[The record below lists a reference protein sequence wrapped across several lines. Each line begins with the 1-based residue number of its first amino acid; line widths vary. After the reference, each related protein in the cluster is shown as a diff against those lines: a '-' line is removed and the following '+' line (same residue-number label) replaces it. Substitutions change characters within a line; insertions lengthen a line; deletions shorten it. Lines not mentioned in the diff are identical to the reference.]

1 MQGGTMIKLK
11 DSFYEKSSLDL
22 SKQLLGKILTNV
34 IDGNRI
40 SGRIVEVE
48 AYMGIDDKAAHSYG
62 GKRTERT
69 EIMYGKP
76 GLMYVFMIYGMY
88 YCANIVAGAL
98 DVPQAVLIRAL
109 EPVDG
114 HEEMSKRRFNK
125 SFNQLTNKEKI
136 KLTNG
141 PGKLCMAM
149 GINKTFNGLDL
160 SKDNIFL
167 EDDGY
172 KPTIITSKRIGI
184 AYAED
189 AVDFPWR
196 FYIKDNK
203 YVSVK

>member
-1 MQGGTMIKLK
+1 MIKLN
-11 DSFYEKSSLDL
+11 DSFYEKSALVL
-22 SKQLLGKILTNV
+22 AEELLGKLLTQV
-34 IDGNRI
+34 VDGNRI
-40 SGRIVEVE
+40 CGRIVEVE
-48 AYMGIDDKAAHSYG
+48 AYMGTLDKAAHSYG

-69 EIMYGKP
+69 EVMYGKP
-76 GLMYVFMIYGMY
+76 GLMYIFIIYGMY

-98 DVPQAVLIRAL
+98 DNPQAVLIRAL
-109 EPVDG
+109 EPVEG
-114 HEEMSKRRFNK
+114 QETMALNRYNK
-125 SFNQLTNKEKI
+125 AFSDLTKQEKI

-160 SKDNIFL
+160 SKDKVFL

-184 AYAED
+184 AYAEE

-203 YVSVK
+203 YVSIK